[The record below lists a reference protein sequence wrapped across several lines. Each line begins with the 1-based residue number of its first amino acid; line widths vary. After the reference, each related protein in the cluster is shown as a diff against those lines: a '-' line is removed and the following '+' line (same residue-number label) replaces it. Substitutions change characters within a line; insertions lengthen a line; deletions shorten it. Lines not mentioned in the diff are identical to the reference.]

1 MAAMELTTG
10 AGMPVSAVPLID
22 GHTHVDQYGG
32 AEIEGVLERASAAGV
47 GLIIAAGVSIPS
59 SRRIQVLA
67 ESHPI
72 VRAGVGIHP
81 SDLPPVVDGAVETEL
96 RRLAEH
102 PAVAVWSE
110 TGLDA
115 LPASPPAD
123 LQQRA
128 FRMQIRLA
136 REFDL
141 PLVVHSRGTD
151 AEVLRA
157 LREEGAGEVGGA
169 WHYFGGDLH
178 LADAIIDLGF
188 HVSFAKTLL
197 RSPELQVVA
206 AQVPLERVVIE
217 TDSYPQPFKKKRERW
232 TEPWNLPQVA
242 AKLAEVK
249 GIAPDEVGRAATAN
263 YLRMARSRLADLALP
278 LPVRA
283 EPASAPR
290 T

>member
-1 MAAMELTTG
+1 MALMELTTG
-10 AGMPVSAVPLID
+10 AGMLVSAVPLID
-22 GHTHVDQYGG
+22 GHTHVDQYDG
-32 AEIEGVLERASAAGV
+32 AEIEGVLERASTAGV

-81 SDLPPVVDGAVETEL
+81 MDLPPVVDAALEAEL
-96 RRLAEH
+96 RALADH

-115 LPASPPAD
+115 LPTSPPAD
-123 LQQRA
+123 LQERA

-136 REFDL
+136 RECAL
-141 PLVVHSRGTD
+141 PLVVHSRETD
-151 AEVLRA
+151 ADVLRI

-169 WHYFGGDLH
+169 WHYFGGDLR
-178 LADAIIDLGF
+178 LAHAVIDLGF
-188 HVSFAKTLL
+188 YVSFAKTLL
-197 RSPELQVVA
+197 RSPELQAVA

-242 AKLAEVK
+242 AKIAEVK
-249 GIAPDEVGRAATAN
+249 GVSPDEVGRAATAN
-263 YLRMARSRLADLALP
+263 YLRMARSRLAGLSLP

-283 EPASAPR
+283 EPAP
-290 T
+290 